1 MGNAGAKSDG
11 TTQRLI
17 EAASKGDLTT
27 LKDLLAQAQK
37 AGTDVKVVLEKVR
50 HAFDV
55 ATACVR
61 DEALPCEASTDMW

>member
-1 MGNAGAKSDG
+1 MGNAGVKSDG

-50 HAFDV
+50 HAFY
-55 ATACVR
+55 
-61 DEALPCEASTDMW
+61 EPCCHSLRAR